1 VGVSEATNSLFY
13 LIDEIYSNSH
23 IVTISKRISSNPP
36 NFQKLSQQIMNG
48 HIPVF
53 SAYLADINR
62 DLNKVIDGLNVQVA
76 EKDEDIDVLTEYID
90 GRNDYIA
97 ELDERER
104 TNLARIAELEQDV
117 LIDAFVLSKNLQ
129 PTDSYTAD
137 ELSLICIGV
146 CMMFVWL
153 LW

>member
-1 VGVSEATNSLFY
+1 MGVSEATNSLFY